1 MRFLRRL
8 FQLLTAVALI
18 GFLLTFVVY
27 HRYASRAQLIQRIE
41 YNETNALLLG
51 EPGPPIGSPQMMIID
66 DPKAFLAGEGPG
78 GARLVN
84 DVYLREQGIYPLQLQ
99 TVGFLTGMARLALAA
114 MFAASLAGWWLAG
127 RKLRSAAGSRGAM
140 EASG

>member
-1 MRFLRRL
+1 MKFLRRL
-8 FQLLTAVALI
+8 CQFLAAAALI

-27 HRYASRAQLIQRIE
+27 SRYASRAQLVQRIE

-51 EPGPPIGSPQMMIID
+51 EPGPPIGSPQRMIID
-66 DPKAFLAGEGPG
+66 DPKAFLEGEGPG

-84 DVYLREQGIYPLQLQ
+84 DVYLRQQGIYPLQLQ
-99 TVGFLTGMARLALAA
+99 TVGFIAGLARLALAGLLA
-114 MFAASLAGWWLAG
+114 VSLAGWWLTS
-127 RKLRSAAGSRGAM
+127 RRLRSATGSRGAL